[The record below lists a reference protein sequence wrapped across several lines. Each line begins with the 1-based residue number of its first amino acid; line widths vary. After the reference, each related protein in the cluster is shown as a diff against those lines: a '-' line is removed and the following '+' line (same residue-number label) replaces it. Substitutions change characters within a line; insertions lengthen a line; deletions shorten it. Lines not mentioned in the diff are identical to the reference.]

1 MPTRLRQAD
10 AALVKAGG
18 RITVMVGTMYVAMV
32 FAVLSCLALPDVVAA
47 HSLVLWVQ
55 WITQSFLQL
64 VLLPI
69 IIVGQNLQGKASE
82 ARSIRTLE
90 DVEKLLALQTAH
102 IAREHRRTRAHLTA
116 LVAENEATS

>member
-1 MPTRLRQAD
+1 MKRLAKAHTALTR
-10 AALVKAGG
+10 AGG
-18 RITVMVGTMYVAMV
+18 SITWVVGTMYVAIL
-32 FAVLSCLALPDVVAA
+32 FAAIAFISLPAA
-47 HSLVLWVQ
+47 IHTGDPIVIVG
-55 WITQSFLQL
+55 WIAQTFFQL
-64 VLLPI
+64 VLLPV

-116 LVAENEATS
+116 LVTENEATS